1 MKKSAFIILFI
12 LFYLIVEGTT
22 LIRVEKVDPVSGAE
36 VEVHEVASCGSYIY
50 HWASKYDMVFWP
62 MIAEQW
68 IWFSP
73 QSGYAAFGDDFEKLK
88 GTDKEKVTAWLAEH
102 YDPGAKPKAH
112 EEKLLWLENI
122 YRQRKMDDEFW
133 CYYYRLMAYF
143 YSEKGYGKRDPKK
156 SLEYVKKA
164 LPLLHRL
171 EGKRHSGFEG
181 IEILFLL
188 GEYYLRLGNVDN
200 AKLYFGLAREQEYED
215 KSGKI
220 QKGHPYF
227 LKIIKDREKS
237 TGKQLLE
244 EYN

>member
-1 MKKSAFIILFI
+1 MKKLAFIVLFI
-12 LFYLIVEGTT
+12 LFYLMVEATILTT
-22 LIRVEKVDPVSGAE
+22 VEKVDPVCGAN
-36 VEVHEVASCGSYIY
+36 VEVYEVCSWGNYIY
-50 HWASKYDMVFWP
+50 DWPSKYDMVFWP
-62 MIAEQW
+62 MTMEKW

-73 QSGYAAFGDDFEKLK
+73 QSGYAAFGDDFEELK
-88 GTDKEKVTAWLAEH
+88 GKDKERVTTWLSEH
-102 YDPGAKPKAH
+102 YNPEGKPKTH

-133 CYYYRLMAYF
+133 CRYYRLMAYF
-143 YSEKGYGKRDPKK
+143 YSQEDYGKKDPKK

-171 EGKRHSGFEG
+171 EGKPHSDVEG
-181 IEILFLL
+181 IAILFLL

-200 AKLYFGLAREQEYED
+200 AKLYFGLVREQEYKD
-215 KSGKI
+215 NSGKI

-227 LKIIKDREKS
+227 LEMIKDREKS

-244 EYN
+244 